1 LELSTYEGGGGGG
14 PVYPLPKNLDQES
27 RGFWD
32 TILPDSIA
40 CRLYVLTVL
49 LETIVDISIEADLLL
64 RVKTVSD
71 DDDLSSRRLP
81 VYMSIFAFAH
91 VFQLGMAI
99 DAVHNRNTLQF
110 LFLTVFNAFFLIYA
124 VVQIFEIRGSIPA
137 DTSGISDIPVNI
149 LTAVIPI
156 VISVAEV
163 AYIALGWKIWREF
176 GWKVYKRLGA
186 DRRVK
191 RMFAQYQIFL
201 CIMKFDVFFFIGF
214 SIQLIWLVLNRQN
227 WEWYVTCA
235 ALPCSFLLLVDGIL
249 AARYENKQMMI
260 SFMLGCVGAM
270 VYFVYKLIKII
281 LNHDTIQKAVMTL
294 AAFAI
299 IAIIFLLGTFVM
311 AIIVLRN
318 FGGGL
323 KYHMTKNKLTKTP
336 SLRGRG
342 TEHQI
347 RHRSMAFGG
356 VNPNRMSID

>member
-1 LELSTYEGGGGGG
+1 MPFIIETHCNSSF
-14 PVYPLPKNLDQES
+14 S
-27 RGFWD
+27 R
-32 TILPDSIA
+32 TSCHIA
-40 CRLYVLTVL
+40 IFR
-49 LETIVDISIEADLLL
+49 SF
-64 RVKTVSD
+64 SQG
-71 DDDLSSRRLP
+71 RRL
-81 VYMSIFAFAH
+81 S
-91 VFQLGMAI
+91 
-99 DAVHNRNTLQF
+99 
-110 LFLTVFNAFFLIYA
+110 VFNAFFLIYA

-156 VISVAEV
+156 VISVAEI

-270 VYFVYKLIKII
+270 VYFVYKACSKS
-281 LNHDTIQKAVMTL
+281 LNSMSRPDLHPVDKDHIEPRHNPEGRHD
-294 AAFAI
+294 
-299 IAIIFLLGTFVM
+299 
-311 AIIVLRN
+311 
-318 FGGGL
+318 FG
-323 KYHMTKNKLTKTP
+323 
-336 SLRGRG
+336 
-342 TEHQI
+342 
-347 RHRSMAFGG
+347 
-356 VNPNRMSID
+356 SIW